1 VENVSVTTRNQDVS
15 QRPERGTLS
24 ATVRERASPR
34 GWTRHAEWIGEWN
47 MTKTQTMKMATGG
60 FEIASW
66 DEATYEELD
75 DGARLARASVTQKF
89 TGDVAGD
96 GAVEWLMAYRA
107 DGTAFFVGLQRVRGA
122 VDRHDGAFVLET
134 HGEFDGKVAKWS
146 ASVVPGSGSGELQGL
161 KGAATFAAPLG
172 GTASFEMEYEIG

>member
-1 VENVSVTTRNQDVS
+1 MVKAQ
-15 QRPERGTLS
+15 
-24 ATVRERASPR
+24 TV
-34 GWTRHAEWIGEWN
+34 N
-47 MTKTQTMKMATGG
+47 KATGG

-66 DEATYEELD
+66 DEATYEEFD

-107 DGTAFFVGLQRVRGA
+107 DGTAFFVGLQRVRGT
-122 VDRHDGAFVLET
+122 VGGRPGTFVLET
-134 HGEFDGKVAKWS
+134 HGEFDGKVARWS

-161 KGAATFAAPLG
+161 KGTATFAAPLG
-172 GTASFEMEYEIG
+172 GTASFEMEYEVG